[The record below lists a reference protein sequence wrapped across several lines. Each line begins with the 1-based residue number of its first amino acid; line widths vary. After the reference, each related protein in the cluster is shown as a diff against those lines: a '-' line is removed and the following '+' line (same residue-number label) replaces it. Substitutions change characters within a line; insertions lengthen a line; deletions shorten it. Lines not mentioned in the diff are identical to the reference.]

1 MAIPRYPAH
10 LEQTERKMWKK
21 ILSEYQIM
29 DSAGLKI
36 LESALS
42 AHQRCRQC
50 REQIDR
56 EGMTYLDRFK
66 SVKPHVL
73 LASERDSRAAF
84 LNAIKLLNLQIPT
97 EG

>member
-10 LEQTERKMWKK
+10 LEKIERQMWKK
-21 ILSEYQIM
+21 VLTEYQIV

-50 REQIDR
+50 REQIDK
-56 EGMTYLDRFK
+56 EGLTYKDRFN

-84 LNAIKLLNLQIPT
+84 LNAIKLLNLQLPT